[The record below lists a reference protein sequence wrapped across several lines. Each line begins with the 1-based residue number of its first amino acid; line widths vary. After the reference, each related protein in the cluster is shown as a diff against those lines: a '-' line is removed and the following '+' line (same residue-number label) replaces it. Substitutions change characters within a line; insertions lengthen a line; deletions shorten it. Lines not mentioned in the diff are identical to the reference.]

1 MLSDIYFLGLHRYAP
16 AITLNSEVGW
26 LAPTQRQWICML
38 KRSNRVIQM
47 DDDRLTK
54 KVFLWSYRNNST
66 WCSQVKEILYKL
78 DLCSYFDFIRICD
91 INEVKSKLFKYY
103 EDEWKS
109 KTRSLPKL
117 RTYVTFK
124 QNVQLEP
131 YVTMNIT
138 KQERSLM
145 ARFRCGILPLRV
157 ETGRYQNEPLQ
168 ERYCV
173 LCKSNS
179 IEDEKHFIF
188 QCKFYE
194 NNRISFFHS
203 INLDKNLDETV
214 NLNIIMKNNQRQ
226 TAKYLNLIYSV
237 RQSYLYKSK

>member
-1 MLSDIYFLGLHRYAP
+1 
-16 AITLNSEVGW
+16 
-26 LAPTQRQWICML
+26 ML
-38 KRSNRVIQM
+38 KRWNRVIQM

-54 KVFLWSYRNNST
+54 KVFLWSYRNNSS

-78 DLCSYFDFIRICD
+78 DLCSCFDFIRICD

-103 EDEWKS
+103 EDEWKL
-109 KTRSLPKL
+109 KTRSLPKF

-124 QNVQLEP
+124 QNAQLEP
-131 YVTMNIT
+131 YITMNIT

-145 ARFRCGILPLRV
+145 AQFRCGILPLRV
-157 ETGRYQNEPLQ
+157 ETGRYRNEPLH

-194 NNRISFFHS
+194 NNRISFFHNL
-203 INLDKNLDETV
+203 NLDKNLDETV
-214 NLNIIMKNNQRQ
+214 NLNIILEKNQRQ

>member
-1 MLSDIYFLGLHRYAP
+1 M
-16 AITLNSEVGW
+16 
-26 LAPTQRQWICML
+26 
-38 KRSNRVIQM
+38 
-47 DDDRLTK
+47 
-54 KVFLWSYRNNST
+54 
-66 WCSQVKEILYKL
+66 
-78 DLCSYFDFIRICD
+78 
-91 INEVKSKLFKYY
+91 
-103 EDEWKS
+103 

-145 ARFRCGILPLRV
+145 AQFRCGILPLRV
-157 ETGRYQNEPLQ
+157 ETGCYRNEPLQ

-194 NNRISFFHS
+194 NNRISFFHC
-203 INLDKNLDETV
+203 INLDKYLDETV
-214 NLNIIMKNNQRQ
+214 KLNIIMEKHQRQ

>member
-1 MLSDIYFLGLHRYAP
+1 MLTSER
-16 AITLNSEVGW
+16 NS
-26 LAPTQRQWICML
+26 I
-38 KRSNRVIQM
+38 
-47 DDDRLTK
+47 
-54 KVFLWSYRNNST
+54 
-66 WCSQVKEILYKL
+66 YKL

-214 NLNIIMKNNQRQ
+214 NLNIIMENNQRQ